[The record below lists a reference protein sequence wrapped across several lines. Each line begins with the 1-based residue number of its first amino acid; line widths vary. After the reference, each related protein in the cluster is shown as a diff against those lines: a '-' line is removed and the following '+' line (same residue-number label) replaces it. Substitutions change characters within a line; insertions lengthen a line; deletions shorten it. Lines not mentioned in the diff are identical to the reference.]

1 MRVNIGAA
9 AGLLVAALFSTS
21 AAASGLRLTP
31 LRLDLSANQA
41 SNQIELSNFGAG
53 VVPVQVSVHAWSQED
68 GVDRYVPSKDI
79 FFAPPIVSVPAG
91 GKAIVRFRMRGGAPR
106 DVERSYR
113 VYFHETAPPKVD
125 NRGGM
130 SFRLKLG
137 VPLFINPVK
146 PGSPRLDISGRTQA
160 DAVALTLANTGKVHV
175 KVLGMALYPADVNRD
190 DPKGAIA
197 GATHSR
203 KGSNYLLPG
212 SAHEWSIPIPPRTDP
227 RRQVLLIRTD
237 DYSGK
242 SAAGMN
248 NKGWVWMP
256 LPLPLPVPT
265 ASTP

>member
-9 AGLLVAALFSTS
+9 SGLLVAAVLSTS

-31 LRLDLSANQA
+31 LRLDLSAHQT
-41 SNQIELSNFGAG
+41 SNQIELSNFGST

-91 GKAIVRFRMRGGAPR
+91 GKAIVRFRMRGGAPK
-106 DVERSYR
+106 DAERSYR
-113 VYFHETAPPKVD
+113 IYFHETAPPKVD

-137 VPLFINPVK
+137 VPLFVSPVK
-146 PGSPRLDISGRTQA
+146 PGFPTLNISGQSGA
-160 DAVALTLANTGKVHV
+160 DAVALTLANTGKAHV

-190 DPKGAIA
+190 DPRGAVA
-197 GATHSR
+197 SATHSR

-212 SAHEWSIPIPPRTDP
+212 STHEWSVPIPSKADP
-227 RRQVLLIRTD
+227 RRHVLLIRTD

-242 SAAGMN
+242 SAAGMTN
-248 NKGWVWMP
+248 RGWIWMP
-256 LPLPLPVPT
+256 LPAPT